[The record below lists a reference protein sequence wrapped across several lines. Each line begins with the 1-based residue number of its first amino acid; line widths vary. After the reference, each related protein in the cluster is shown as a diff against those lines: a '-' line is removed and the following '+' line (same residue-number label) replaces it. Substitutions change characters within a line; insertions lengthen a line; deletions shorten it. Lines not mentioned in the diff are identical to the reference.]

1 MTNNNMRPP
10 TIEEIMADEIK
21 TLEMQILDCKTAVKE
36 AQASF
41 NKLRGI
47 RENIDLYIKILTRQ
61 AYLSEIR
68 PVLLKEAE
76 TSMKKADNVLESS
89 KGLMDIDF
97 TGLNT
102 DAGDKK
108 PPSEHILSKDA
119 VDKVNKLGEKLIEQL
134 ETISKQGVWG
144 QVFPFAKAPGSDY
157 WGSPALRGG
166 MPIRKKW
173 VQINGHTY
181 YHPSYA
187 SPKPWKIQARFSID
201 PGSGLW
207 EKKPPYVHNRKPLE
221 WSLGGGDV
229 WAVSYE
235 TISKV
240 IDNTGEQGL
249 IDKLLADLKVSWGYA
264 GRA

>member
-1 MTNNNMRPP
+1 MRPP
-10 TIEEIMADEIK
+10 TVEEIVADEIK

-41 NKLRGI
+41 NKLRGV

-61 AYLSEIR
+61 AYLSAIR

-76 TSMKKADNVLESS
+76 TAMKKADNLLDSTKE
-89 KGLMDIDF
+89 LMDMDF
-97 TGLNT
+97 TGLNA
-102 DAGDKK
+102 DARDKK
-108 PPSEHILSKDA
+108 PPGEHILSKDA
-119 VDKVNKLGEKLIEQL
+119 VDKVNNLGDKLIEKL
-134 ETISKQGVWG
+134 EKIAGQGSWG

-157 WGSPALRGG
+157 WGSPSLRSG

-187 SPKPWKIQARFSID
+187 SPKPWKIQARFSGES
-201 PGSGLW
+201 GSGLW

-235 TISKV
+235 ALSKTV
-240 IDNTGEQGL
+240 DNTGEQGL
-249 IDKLLADLKVSWGYA
+249 IDKLLADLKASWGYA
-264 GRA
+264 GNA